1 MATLEIGQKGKLG
14 NEVLTVVSISG
25 ATFKCDNGKTYMI
38 AKSFWMTN
46 PTEEIE
52 VPKAAKKAVREL
64 TSEENERLAYLKHTG
79 NDTESLMRKST
90 VNYRAGKAGFSSLTK

>member
-25 ATFKCDNGKTYMI
+25 ATFKCDNGKTYLVE
-38 AKSFWMTN
+38 KSLWMTN
-46 PTEEIE
+46 PIE
-52 VPKAAKKAVREL
+52 TIEAPKAAKKATREL
-64 TSEENERLAYLKHTG
+64 TDEENERLAYLKYTG

-90 VNYRAGKAGFSSLTK
+90 ANYRAGKAGLGSLTK